1 MKSTDSEQEG
11 VGMELEQYRNRLEQM
26 VEEKSKD
33 LIAIQENL
41 EATNRRQALFIK
53 VLQIL
58 QLEPD
63 IPTAMNMALAEIGRY
78 TGVDRLATWENHLD
92 GITYGCTNE
101 WCNDGIEP
109 AIDYLRSMTI
119 EAGKPW
125 FDMLEENHIIC
136 TSDIYS
142 LDPFITQMLEI
153 QGVKAIAVFPLSQL
167 GVHFGFLSFNFCW
180 NKQWDE
186 KDVELMSQISQ
197 IVSTATKRW
206 QVETSLQLSQ
216 RTMQKVLD
224 NINANIFV
232 CDYDTQKV
240 LFANKP
246 FREEAGQVSGN
257 AECWKMLNAGL
268 NGLCAHCPKPQLLD
282 ADRKFTGVHFWEDY
296 NPITERWYTI
306 QSMAI
311 KWLDGRWAIMELAT
325 DITTRKQVE
334 LELILAKE
342 KAEESD
348 RLKSAFLANMSHEI
362 RTPLNAIVGFSEIIA
377 LTEDE
382 VEKAEYLNI
391 IQKNSNL
398 LLQLINDILDLS
410 RIESGKSEMNFQLV
424 EMTGLI
430 DEVEKVHRL
439 KMKTGIRLNVIRPD
453 EEIWIMVDRNRITQ
467 VLFNFLSNAIKN
479 THEGAITLGLEVCGE
494 WLKVYVTDTGC
505 GIAKEKLPLI
515 FNRFEKLN
523 DFVQGTGLGLPI
535 CQSIVERLG
544 GKISV
549 ESEVGVGSTFVMT
562 LPYRQFVLGA
572 DGEPVEINAHV
583 ERRSDGRKKIL
594 IAEDTESN
602 FMQINI
608 LLKKDYTISWV
619 TNGEEAVNSFLHERP
634 DLILM
639 DIRMPVMNG
648 IQATEKIRTIDID
661 LPIVAVTANAFLIEQ
676 QQALA
681 AGCNDIIAKPYTYE
695 RLKETIIKYI

>member
-1 MKSTDSEQEG
+1 MHDSASHTTEKDENTELLKEKLLKVNSVLAAHQIALWEININTLECTFTQEYFESLGLDKVGIRYQNLEEFCSFVHPDDKHLVSLEGFQKKLDGFDESNVLRVRCVGAHGEIVWLEDHLLSVEKDKSGNLERLLCYTVNVTGQCEREAHISRVEERNRKIIQALPEFIFILDQDFFITDVLMSSDTILLHPVEQLRGADGRTIYSPEVSDLFLRNIRQCLEDGELKEIEYPLDVDDCERHYFQARIAPFEDNKVMALIHDIGDRVQRSNELIEAKQRAEEADRMKS
-11 VGMELEQYRNRLEQM
+11 V
-26 VEEKSKD
+26 
-33 LIAIQENL
+33 
-41 EATNRRQALFIK
+41 
-53 VLQIL
+53 
-58 QLEPD
+58 
-63 IPTAMNMALAEIGRY
+63 
-78 TGVDRLATWENHLD
+78 
-92 GITYGCTNE
+92 
-101 WCNDGIEP
+101 
-109 AIDYLRSMTI
+109 
-119 EAGKPW
+119 
-125 FDMLEENHIIC
+125 
-136 TSDIYS
+136 
-142 LDPFITQMLEI
+142 
-153 QGVKAIAVFPLSQL
+153 
-167 GVHFGFLSFNFCW
+167 
-180 NKQWDE
+180 
-186 KDVELMSQISQ
+186 
-197 IVSTATKRW
+197 
-206 QVETSLQLSQ
+206 
-216 RTMQKVLD
+216 
-224 NINANIFV
+224 
-232 CDYDTQKV
+232 
-240 LFANKP
+240 
-246 FREEAGQVSGN
+246 
-257 AECWKMLNAGL
+257 
-268 NGLCAHCPKPQLLD
+268 
-282 ADRKFTGVHFWEDY
+282 
-296 NPITERWYTI
+296 
-306 QSMAI
+306 
-311 KWLDGRWAIMELAT
+311 
-325 DITTRKQVE
+325 
-334 LELILAKE
+334 
-342 KAEESD
+342 
-348 RLKSAFLANMSHEI
+348 FLANMSHEI

-439 KMKTGIRLNVIRPD
+439 KMKTAIRLNVIRPD

-619 TNGEEAVNSFLHERP
+619 TNGEEAVNSFLRERP

-648 IQATEKIRTIDID
+648 IQATEKIRTVDID

>member
-1 MKSTDSEQEG
+1 MSSDTILLHPVEQLRGADGRTIYSPEVSDLFLRNIRQCLEDGELKEIEYPLDVDDSERHYFQARIAPFEDNKVMALIHDIGDRVQRSNELIEAKQRAEEADRMKS
-11 VGMELEQYRNRLEQM
+11 V
-26 VEEKSKD
+26 
-33 LIAIQENL
+33 
-41 EATNRRQALFIK
+41 
-53 VLQIL
+53 
-58 QLEPD
+58 
-63 IPTAMNMALAEIGRY
+63 
-78 TGVDRLATWENHLD
+78 
-92 GITYGCTNE
+92 
-101 WCNDGIEP
+101 
-109 AIDYLRSMTI
+109 
-119 EAGKPW
+119 
-125 FDMLEENHIIC
+125 
-136 TSDIYS
+136 
-142 LDPFITQMLEI
+142 
-153 QGVKAIAVFPLSQL
+153 
-167 GVHFGFLSFNFCW
+167 
-180 NKQWDE
+180 
-186 KDVELMSQISQ
+186 
-197 IVSTATKRW
+197 
-206 QVETSLQLSQ
+206 
-216 RTMQKVLD
+216 
-224 NINANIFV
+224 
-232 CDYDTQKV
+232 
-240 LFANKP
+240 
-246 FREEAGQVSGN
+246 
-257 AECWKMLNAGL
+257 
-268 NGLCAHCPKPQLLD
+268 
-282 ADRKFTGVHFWEDY
+282 
-296 NPITERWYTI
+296 
-306 QSMAI
+306 
-311 KWLDGRWAIMELAT
+311 
-325 DITTRKQVE
+325 
-334 LELILAKE
+334 
-342 KAEESD
+342 
-348 RLKSAFLANMSHEI
+348 FLANMSHEI

-424 EMTGLI
+424 EMSGLI

-439 KMKTGIRLNVIRPD
+439 KMKTGIRLNVMRPD

-562 LPYRQFVLGA
+562 LPYRQFVQGT
-572 DGEPVEINAHV
+572 GELVEANTYV
-583 ERRSDGRKKIL
+583 EQRSDGRKKIL

-619 TNGEEAVNSFLHERP
+619 TNGEEAVNSFLRERP

-648 IQATEKIRTIDID
+648 IQATEKIRTVDID